1 MGLESGLTPAQESEL
16 KFLRG
21 RVDRLQDE
29 TFKKS
34 PLPNAQNDLWVARTE
49 LERYVR
55 ELRTWGKKI

>member
-1 MGLESGLTPAQESEL
+1 MGLETGLTPAQESEL

-29 TFKKS
+29 TYKKS
-34 PLPNAQNDLWVARTE
+34 PLPNSQNNLWVARTE

>member
-1 MGLESGLTPAQESEL
+1 MGLETGLTPAQESEL

-29 TFKKS
+29 AYSKS

-49 LERYVR
+49 LERYVSD
-55 ELRTWGKKI
+55 LRSWGKKI

>member
-1 MGLESGLTPAQESEL
+1 VGLETGLTPAQESEL

-34 PLPNAQNDLWVARTE
+34 TLPNAQNDLWVARTE
-49 LERYVR
+49 LERYVSD
-55 ELRTWGKKI
+55 LRSWGKKI